1 MPFTRF
7 SPPKRHRS
15 MKPIP
20 LIDPTEHAALT
31 AKAEA
36 FNLAHIPGSHMTCG
50 SAHTQLRSSAFISYR
65 AAQGYHV
72 IAQTDL
78 TPGGISIDLLKPT
91 PVQEPTYALETEP
104 ALG

>member
-1 MPFTRF
+1 MPLVRYL
-7 SPPKRHRS
+7 SPKRHRT
-15 MKPIP
+15 MKAIP
-20 LIDPTEHAALT
+20 LISPAELT
-31 AKAEA
+31 ALAAKAA
-36 FNLAHIPGSHMTCG
+36 VFNWTYPPGTYMTCG

>member
-1 MPFTRF
+1 MPFTRYF
-7 SPPKRHRS
+7 CRQLSRS

-36 FNLAHIPGSHMTCG
+36 FNLAHIPGSYMTCG
-50 SAHTQLRSSAFISYR
+50 SAHVQLRSSAFISYR

-78 TPGGISIDLLKPT
+78 TPGGISIDHLQPT
-91 PVQEPTYALETEP
+91 PVQEPT
-104 ALG
+104 